1 MIMYVKK
8 FTCKTKR
15 KTRTPKRDTIH
26 LLEKLSLYC
35 ANCGNQASWRDPN
48 CNKCKKQLHQKNC
61 KTKASDCKCH
71 KINEQA
77 WLQKK
82 TPEYYEQEII
92 DRQFGFRN
100 FCYGSI

>member
-1 MIMYVKK
+1 MYVKK
-8 FTCKTKR
+8 FICKTKR
-15 KTRTPKRDTIH
+15 KTRMAKRDTTY

-82 TPEYYEQEII
+82 TPE
-92 DRQFGFRN
+92 
-100 FCYGSI
+100 